1 MCILRW
7 TRSHHQ
13 DYFLWRKKAPWET
26 KKTFLAHR
34 MSFVARQYSCTAS
47 YVPVRRHIYTFDTFT
62 RTVVRLHL
70 CTTSSLNDCSSAS
83 HIQCIRCWIWA
94 FCFQSASRT
103 FRENMKVVQSVQLSL
118 GKFLRIC
125 FSASVS
131 LFSLDRCRCCR
142 RWPVLKP
149 EISTWLQYLLYAL
162 W

>member
-34 MSFVARQYSCTAS
+34 MSFVARQYSYTAS
-47 YVPVRRHIYTFDTFT
+47 YVPVSWYIYKDG
-62 RTVVRLHL
+62 
-70 CTTSSLNDCSSAS
+70 CTTSSLNDCSSVS

-103 FRENMKVVQSVQLSL
+103 FRENMKVVQSIQLSL
-118 GKFLRIC
+118 GKFRRIC